1 MGDHQFTSVS
11 QRVMQW
17 GATALLAALLFAG
30 FEWDHYRRVLRL
42 NTLPHSGWDRV
53 VIGWLLLAKTLC
65 LAVPIIVASALLWRL
80 NRRRSAQGLWLGGLI
95 TLLFW
100 LTVDLRVQQTTGRH
114 ILGYAGFMHNPKTYR
129 WDGDVIGLLPT
140 VLFAA
145 LMVMACVAVLHALCG
160 WALRHL
166 GARWQGLNSTRGLTV
181 CVSSLVV
188 LILGVVP
195 AHALVY
201 CTVAVEQVHQS
212 LPCNPLA
219 FALHQARQDEQD
231 RFRLAVQRE
240 LEPALAELQT
250 AALPDDQ
257 QFAVAEPRPHVVV
270 IVLESLRHDALRAS
284 YLPRMAA
291 RFQDGLKFEK
301 HYAGTNCSHLG
312 VFTLLYARSPFQYT
326 DTVGKVKPQAC
337 VSLHRDGY
345 ECSFLTSGAVEYLRM
360 NEFLRQPAFDR
371 VEVCNHQDDWPN
383 DDRVVLRRARQILAG
398 DRPQFLTMFLM
409 STHFPYR
416 YPLEY
421 ERHRP
426 VIPADKMLQATPGQR
441 EEALNRYRNAAAF
454 LDDELADFVAQL
466 DPQKHIVVLTGD
478 HGESLFDDGTL
489 THWGRLSEAQMRT
502 PLAIAGL
509 NVPRQTITTATTHA
523 DLLPTM
529 LHLLSGSA
537 VQLRQSSGRDMLLG
551 PHADQAWICTQY
563 PSSRHWEGVLMRGPD
578 RLGVKFLADAGWVQV
593 TGMLD
598 ENGRFN
604 PRRRPRMDE
613 APGWAATLREEW
625 RKLSG
630 DDLRE

>member
-1 MGDHQFTSVS
+1 MDDLHRSNGREKFISWT
-11 QRVMQW
+11 
-17 GATALLAALLFAG
+17 ATALLAALILVL
-30 FEWDHYRRVLRL
+30 FEWDHYRRLLRL
-42 NTLPHSGWDRV
+42 NTLPHSLCDRM

-65 LAVPIIVASALLWRL
+65 LLVPLLLGAAALWRWRKQRAAQFLWFGGLVAMLLWL
-80 NRRRSAQGLWLGGLI
+80 V
-95 TLLFW
+95 
-100 LTVDLRVQQTTGRH
+100 VDLRVQQTTGRH
-114 ILGYAGFMHNPKTYR
+114 LLSYAGFLLDPTTFR
-129 WDGDVIGLLPT
+129 WAGDLIGVLPT

-145 LMVMACVAVLHALCG
+145 LIVMACVAVLHAMCG
-160 WALRHL
+160 WALRRL
-166 GARWQGLNSTRGLTV
+166 GARWQGLNNARGLTV

-219 FALHQARQDEQD
+219 FALYQANQDEHD

-240 LEPALAELQT
+240 LAPALAGLN
-250 AALPDDQ
+250 AAPPADDQ
-257 QFAVAEPRPHVVV
+257 LIVVAEPRPHVVV
-270 IVLESLRHDALRAS
+270 IVLESLRHDALTSA

-291 RFQDGLKFEK
+291 RLKDGLAFDK

-312 VFTLLYARSPFQYT
+312 IFTLLYARAPLQYQE
-326 DTVGKVKPQAC
+326 TVGKVEPQAC
-337 VSLHRDGY
+337 ASFHRAGY

-360 NEFLRQPAFDR
+360 NEFLCQPAFDR

-383 DDRVVLRRARQILAG
+383 DDRVVLRRARQILAS

-478 HGESLFDDGTL
+478 HGESVFDDGTL

-523 DLLPTM
+523 DLLPTL
-529 LHLLSGSA
+529 LHLLSASA
-537 VQLRQSSGRDMLLG
+537 VQLRHSSGRDMLLG
-551 PHADQAWICTQY
+551 PQPDQAWICTQY
-563 PSSRHWEGVLMRGPD
+563 PSSRHWEGLLIRGPD

-604 PRRRPRMDE
+604 PRRRPSIDE
-613 APGWAATLREEW
+613 APGWAATLLDEW
-625 RKLSG
+625 SKLA
-630 DDLRE
+630 RR